1 MAEPQLFLASLVCMY
16 LVLRVQGFFIRPSSP
31 PSFPT
36 TIFSRS
42 FSRNLSLYANS
53 EKINGEDPKSRG
65 DCKKKTSKEPK
76 TGWTHS
82 TPDPTSDFW
91 EPGPERPK
99 PNEEPKKLRTGWLH
113 NAESKEKKSL
123 SVTDA
128 SGLPNS
134 GKTGGFSEAQRRL
147 QLAMRQQERNHRII
161 APPTL
166 HACGTDFPIV
176 ITEHKISLPLSR
188 VEPSSR
194 LDVYFTIV
202 EKVRSEKD
210 RKWFAGLASRS
221 PQQRAG
227 DYVAFANM
235 ETATDMILYLQGGPG
250 FGAPVPVASLGLEKD
265 SSWAAKALE
274 MYTRVVLM
282 DQRGTG
288 QSTPITKQTLE
299 IKFPN
304 LFLLDSKETVN
315 LTLNELEG
323 EDAALVKQAVLE
335 ATSYLSHFRAD
346 NIVQDAEEIR
356 DALLTPIETD
366 NTARPWGCSLGQSFG
381 GFCLMTYL
389 SQVAHPPQLCLF
401 TGGIAPILTQ
411 TYDVYA
417 SLWERAKERSLL
429 YYDMYPS
436 DIVQVKKI
444 VSRLLVEPVSLPSG
458 GKLTARR
465 FLQLGLALGGSPT
478 SFARLHALINS
489 AFVEGTDES
498 ALKFRR
504 TFLKEIDS
512 EQNFD
517 DAPIYF
523 WLHESIYANGKN
535 NSPTHW
541 TAHRAYEDKVKS
553 QPDFDFVQTSTILS
567 TDQPTLFFS
576 EMVFPWMAED
586 YAELKGVGLNAMAND
601 LAAKEDWG
609 KLVDEDQM
617 REVLSDGRST
627 AAAAVYYDDLYVD
640 FDSCMKVT
648 AHGGPLEACK
658 VWITNDYQHSG
669 LRDDGALIFAKL
681 HGMAN
686 GCIRTP
692 S

>member
-188 VEPSSR
+188 VEPPSR

-335 ATSYLSHFRAD
+335 AFLVNKRHRPRNRIARRWGWRLGKGGRFFAASVRPRRSLKTWHPFQEPDAKLKTGALMGFLILGLVLFCVPVYALYRYRLGQQERRIKDHFIRGIARNISITPSAGALSHE
-346 NIVQDAEEIR
+346 NLLEEFQRI
-356 DALLTPIETD
+356 DKDKGGTIE
-366 NTARPWGCSLGQSFG
+366 
-381 GFCLMTYL
+381 
-389 SQVAHPPQLCLF
+389 
-401 TGGIAPILTQ
+401 
-411 TYDVYA
+411 
-417 SLWERAKERSLL
+417 K
-429 YYDMYPS
+429 
-436 DIVQVKKI
+436 
-444 VSRLLVEPVSLPSG
+444 
-458 GKLTARR
+458 
-465 FLQLGLALGGSPT
+465 
-478 SFARLHALINS
+478 
-489 AFVEGTDES
+489 EGTSHAQVTPWLDCAAIVGTRLTLS
-498 ALKFRR
+498 RVFR
-504 TFLKEIDS
+504 T
-512 EQNFD
+512 
-517 DAPIYF
+517 
-523 WLHESIYANGKN
+523 
-535 NSPTHW
+535 
-541 TAHRAYEDKVKS
+541 
-553 QPDFDFVQTSTILS
+553 
-567 TDQPTLFFS
+567 
-576 EMVFPWMAED
+576 
-586 YAELKGVGLNAMAND
+586 
-601 LAAKEDWG
+601 
-609 KLVDEDQM
+609 
-617 REVLSDGRST
+617 
-627 AAAAVYYDDLYVD
+627 
-640 FDSCMKVT
+640 
-648 AHGGPLEACK
+648 
-658 VWITNDYQHSG
+658 
-669 LRDDGALIFAKL
+669 
-681 HGMAN
+681 
-686 GCIRTP
+686 
-692 S
+692 